1 MTTTTEPTALLKKL
15 NFTPPCHTW
24 TFPDARGREY
34 GLWHASPAHGYNG
47 AFMTATFKP
56 GDAASP
62 IFSISF
68 ETPADFER
76 WAKHTL

>member
-1 MTTTTEPTALLKKL
+1 MKHYHPPNDAYDLLKKL

-24 TFPDARGREY
+24 TRNTRY
-34 GLWHASPAHGYNG
+34 GIWHFIPAYG

-56 GDAASP
+56 GDPTSSV
-62 IFSISF
+62 FTLNF